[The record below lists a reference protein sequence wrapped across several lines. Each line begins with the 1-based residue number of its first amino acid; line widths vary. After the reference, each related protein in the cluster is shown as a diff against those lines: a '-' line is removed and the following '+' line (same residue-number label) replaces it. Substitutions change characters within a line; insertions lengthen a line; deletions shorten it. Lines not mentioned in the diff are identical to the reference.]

1 MTHVIKS
8 GHFPT
13 PLPEGLTMRRT
24 VIKMRAAAVLLGA
37 GLIMS
42 LTWLPT
48 ASATTQMTAT
58 VGVNIRAGAGTQT
71 SVLGGLYRGQTV
83 TVISSSQGW
92 TKIKFAG
99 STAYVASRYLSKGAD
114 LPAPKK
120 IGAGTVKVTTT
131 ALNLRT
137 GPGLSYQVI
146 KVLKDGARVTMT
158 GKTARGWA
166 QLVSGKSTGWS
177 SMQYLA
183 SSSSGKPKIIGK
195 RVATA
200 DLDIRT
206 TSGASAKTVAE
217 VKKGTA
223 LSVTGATQNGRA
235 QIIYRGAVRW
245 VTAKYL
251 TNLTSNQPA
260 LPKLP
265 KITGSRY
272 ATATL
277 NIRSTYADKYKLIT
291 EVPRGTKLSI
301 TGVVKNGKMQI
312 VFEKAVRWVTAKY
325 LSKSAAEL
333 NATELAGGRERAS
346 SRMRSRSIAQRG
358 RSSRRSRP
366 YYTLRAGVFTD
377 HSTGRALDLMI
388 PNYKS
393 ASGKA
398 LGYKVAAWAKA
409 NAKPLGINYVI
420 WNQHIWNITRDS
432 EGWRYMADRGGD
444 SANHKNHVHITVF
457 AAGFDPR

>member
-1 MTHVIKS
+1 
-8 GHFPT
+8 
-13 PLPEGLTMRRT
+13 MRRT
-24 VIKMRAAAVLLGA
+24 LIKLRAAAALVALGVILSLMWPQAA
-37 GLIMS
+37 G
-42 LTWLPT
+42 
-48 ASATTQMTAT
+48 ATTQMTAT
-58 VGVNIRAGAGTQT
+58 VGVNIRSGASTQ
-71 SVLGGLYRGQTV
+71 SNILDGLYRGQTV
-83 TVISSSQGW
+83 TAISSAAGW
-92 TKIKFAG
+92 TKITFRG
-99 STAYVASRYLSKGAD
+99 STAYVASKYLSKGKD
-114 LPAPKK
+114 LPVPKK
-120 IGAGTVKVTTT
+120 IGAGTVKITTT

-137 GPGLSYQVI
+137 GPGLSYRVI
-146 KVLKDGARVTMT
+146 KVLKGGTKVTLT

-166 QLVSGKSTGWS
+166 QLINGKSTGWS

-183 SSSSGKPKIIGK
+183 SSTTGRPAIIGK

-206 TSGASAKTVAE
+206 TSGANAKTIAE

-223 LSVTGATQNGRA
+223 LSVTGAIQNGRA
-235 QIIYRGAVRW
+235 QIIYKGAIRW

-251 TNLTSNQPA
+251 TNLKSNLPA
-260 LPKLP
+260 PPKLP
-265 KITGSRY
+265 KITGTRY

-291 EVPRGTKLSI
+291 EVPRGTKLNI
-301 TGVVKNGKMQI
+301 TGVVKNGRMQI
-312 VFEKAVRWVTAKY
+312 IFEKAVRWVTAKY
-325 LSKSAAEL
+325 LSKSVPSSVPPSWRAVERGLKPNAVKVHRAA
-333 NATELAGGRERAS
+333 RAKFPQ
-346 SRMRSRSIAQRG
+346 ITT
-358 RSSRRSRP
+358 

-388 PNYKS
+388 PNYRS

-420 WNQHIWNITRDS
+420 WNQHIWNIQRDS

>member
-1 MTHVIKS
+1 
-8 GHFPT
+8 
-13 PLPEGLTMRRT
+13 MRRT
-24 VIKMRAAAVLLGA
+24 LIKLRAAAALVALGVILSLMWPQAA
-37 GLIMS
+37 G
-42 LTWLPT
+42 
-48 ASATTQMTAT
+48 ATTQMTAT
-58 VGVNIRAGAGTQT
+58 VGVNIRSGASTQ
-71 SVLGGLYRGQTV
+71 SSILGGLYRGQTV
-83 TVISSSQGW
+83 TAISSAAGW
-92 TKIKFAG
+92 TKITFRG
-99 STAYVASRYLSKGAD
+99 STAYVASKYLSKGKD
-114 LPAPKK
+114 LPVPKK
-120 IGAGTVKVTTT
+120 IGAGTVKITTT

-137 GPGLSYQVI
+137 GPGLSYRVI
-146 KVLKDGARVTMT
+146 KVLKGGTKVTLT

-166 QLVSGKSTGWS
+166 HLVNGKSTGWS

-183 SSSSGKPKIIGK
+183 SSTTGRPAIIGK

-206 TSGASAKTVAE
+206 TSGANAKTIAE

-223 LSVTGATQNGRA
+223 LSVTGAIQNGRA
-235 QIIYRGAVRW
+235 QIIYKGAIRW

-251 TNLTSNQPA
+251 TNLKSNLPA
-260 LPKLP
+260 PPKLP
-265 KITGSRY
+265 KITGTRY

-277 NIRSTYADKYKLIT
+277 NIRSTYADRYKLIT
-291 EVPRGTKLSI
+291 EVPRGTKLNI
-301 TGVVKNGKMQI
+301 TGVVKNGRMQI
-312 VFEKAVRWVTAKY
+312 IFEKAVRWVTAKY
-325 LSKSAAEL
+325 LSKSVPSSVPPSWRAVERGLKPNAVKVHRAA
-333 NATELAGGRERAS
+333 RAKFPQ
-346 SRMRSRSIAQRG
+346 ITT
-358 RSSRRSRP
+358 

-388 PNYKS
+388 PNYRS

-420 WNQHIWNITRDS
+420 WNQHIWNIQRDS

>member
-1 MTHVIKS
+1 
-8 GHFPT
+8 
-13 PLPEGLTMRRT
+13 MRRT
-24 VIKMRAAAVLLGA
+24 LIKLRAAAALVALGVILSLMWPQAA
-37 GLIMS
+37 G
-42 LTWLPT
+42 
-48 ASATTQMTAT
+48 ATTQMTAT
-58 VGVNIRAGAGTQT
+58 VGVNIRSGASTQ
-71 SVLGGLYRGQTV
+71 SSILGGLYRGQTV
-83 TVISSSQGW
+83 TAISSAAGW
-92 TKIKFAG
+92 TKITFRG
-99 STAYVASRYLSKGAD
+99 STAYVASKYLSKGKD
-114 LPAPKK
+114 LPVPKK
-120 IGAGTVKVTTT
+120 IGAGTVKITTT

-137 GPGLSYQVI
+137 GPGLSYRVI
-146 KVLKDGARVTMT
+146 KVLKGGTKVTLT

-166 QLVSGKSTGWS
+166 QLVNGKSTGWS

-183 SSSSGKPKIIGK
+183 SSTTGRPAIIGK

-206 TSGASAKTVAE
+206 TSGANAKTIAE

-223 LSVTGATQNGRA
+223 LSVTGAIQNGRA
-235 QIIYRGAVRW
+235 QIIYKGAIRW

-251 TNLTSNQPA
+251 TNLKSNLPA
-260 LPKLP
+260 PPKLP
-265 KITGSRY
+265 KITGTRY

-277 NIRSTYADKYKLIT
+277 NIRSTYADKYKLIS

-301 TGVVKNGKMQI
+301 TGVVKNGRMQI
-312 VFEKAVRWVTAKY
+312 IFEKAVRWVTAKY
-325 LSKSAAEL
+325 LSKSVPSSVPPSWRAVERGLKPNAVKVHRAA
-333 NATELAGGRERAS
+333 RAKFPQ
-346 SRMRSRSIAQRG
+346 ITT
-358 RSSRRSRP
+358 

-388 PNYKS
+388 PNYRS

-420 WNQHIWNITRDS
+420 WNQHIWNIQRDS

>member
-1 MTHVIKS
+1 
-8 GHFPT
+8 
-13 PLPEGLTMRRT
+13 MRRT
-24 VIKMRAAAVLLGA
+24 LIKLRAAAALVALGVILSLMWPQAA
-37 GLIMS
+37 GA
-42 LTWLPT
+42 T
-48 ASATTQMTAT
+48 AQMTAT
-58 VGVNIRAGAGTQT
+58 VGVNIRSGASTQ
-71 SVLGGLYRGQTV
+71 SSILGGLYRGQTV
-83 TVISSSQGW
+83 TAISSAAGW
-92 TKIKFAG
+92 TKITFRG
-99 STAYVASRYLSKGAD
+99 STAYVASKYLSKGKD
-114 LPAPKK
+114 LPVPKK
-120 IGAGTVKVTTT
+120 IGAGTVKITTT

-137 GPGLSYQVI
+137 GPGLSYRVI
-146 KVLKDGARVTMT
+146 KVLKGGTKVTLT

-166 QLVSGKSTGWS
+166 QLVNGKSTGWS

-183 SSSSGKPKIIGK
+183 SSTTGRPAIIGK

-200 DLDIRT
+200 DLDIRV
-206 TSGASAKTVAE
+206 TSGANAKTVAE

-223 LSVTGATQNGRA
+223 LSVTGAIQNGRA
-235 QIIYRGAVRW
+235 QIIYKGAIRW

-251 TNLTSNQPA
+251 TTLKSNLPA
-260 LPKLP
+260 PPKLP
-265 KITGSRY
+265 KITGTRY

-301 TGVVKNGKMQI
+301 TGVVKNGRMQI
-312 VFEKAVRWVTAKY
+312 IFEKAVRWVTAKY
-325 LSKSAAEL
+325 LSKSAPSSIPPSWRAVERGL
-333 NATELAGGRERAS
+333 KPNAIKVHRAA
-346 SRMRSRSIAQRG
+346 RAKFPQITT
-358 RSSRRSRP
+358 

-388 PNYKS
+388 PNYRS

-420 WNQHIWNITRDS
+420 WNQHIWNIQRDS

>member
-1 MTHVIKS
+1 
-8 GHFPT
+8 
-13 PLPEGLTMRRT
+13 MRRIL
-24 VIKMRAAAVLLGA
+24 IKVRAAAALVAVGVILSLIWPQAA
-37 GLIMS
+37 G
-42 LTWLPT
+42 
-48 ASATTQMTAT
+48 ATTQMTAT
-58 VGVNIRAGAGTQT
+58 VGLNIRSGASTQST
-71 SVLGGLYRGQTV
+71 ILGGLYRGQTV
-83 TVISSSQGW
+83 TAISSAAGW
-92 TKIKFAG
+92 TKITFG
-99 STAYVASRYLSKGAD
+99 DSTAYVATRYLSKGKD
-114 LPAPKK
+114 LPTPEK
-120 IGAGTVKVTTT
+120 IGAGTVKITTT

-137 GPGLSYQVI
+137 GPGLSYRVI
-146 KVLKDGARVTMT
+146 KVLKRGTKVTLT
-158 GKTARGWA
+158 GKTARGWV
-166 QLVSGKSTGWS
+166 QLVNGKSTGWS

-183 SSSSGKPKIIGK
+183 SSTTGRPAIIGK

-200 DLDIRT
+200 DLDVRT
-206 TSGASAKTVAE
+206 TSGANAKTIAE

-223 LSVTGATQNGRA
+223 LSVTGAIQNGRA
-235 QIIYRGAVRW
+235 QIIYKGAIRW

-251 TNLTSNQPA
+251 RNLKSDLPA
-260 LPKLP
+260 PPKLP
-265 KITGSRY
+265 KITGTRY

-291 EVPRGTKLSI
+291 EVPRGTKVNI
-301 TGVVKNGKMQI
+301 TGVVKNGRMQI
-312 VFEKAVRWVTAKY
+312 IFEKAVRWVTAKY
-325 LSKSAAEL
+325 LSKSAQSSIPPGWRAVERGL
-333 NATELAGGRERAS
+333 KPNAIKVHRAA
-346 SRMRSRSIAQRG
+346 RAKFPQITT
-358 RSSRRSRP
+358 

-388 PNYKS
+388 PNYRS

-420 WNQHIWNITRDS
+420 WNQHIWNIQRDS

>member
-1 MTHVIKS
+1 
-8 GHFPT
+8 
-13 PLPEGLTMRRT
+13 MRRT
-24 VIKMRAAAVLLGA
+24 LIKLRAAAALVALGVILSLMWSQAA
-37 GLIMS
+37 G
-42 LTWLPT
+42 
-48 ASATTQMTAT
+48 ATTQMTAT
-58 VGVNIRAGAGTQT
+58 VGVNIRSGASTQ
-71 SVLGGLYRGQTV
+71 SSILGGLYRGQTV
-83 TVISSSQGW
+83 TAISSAAGW
-92 TKIKFAG
+92 TKITFRG
-99 STAYVASRYLSKGAD
+99 STAYVASKYLSKGKD
-114 LPAPKK
+114 LPVPKK
-120 IGAGTVKVTTT
+120 IGAGTVKITTT

-137 GPGLSYQVI
+137 GPGLSYRVI
-146 KVLKDGARVTMT
+146 KVLKGGTKVTLT

-166 QLVSGKSTGWS
+166 QLINGKSTGWS

-183 SSSSGKPKIIGK
+183 SSTTGRPAIIGK

-206 TSGASAKTVAE
+206 TSGANAKTIAE

-223 LSVTGATQNGRA
+223 LSVTGAIQNGRA
-235 QIIYRGAVRW
+235 QIIYKGAIRW

-251 TNLTSNQPA
+251 TNLKSNLPA
-260 LPKLP
+260 PPKLP
-265 KITGSRY
+265 KITGTRY

-291 EVPRGTKLSI
+291 EVPRGTKLNI
-301 TGVVKNGKMQI
+301 TGVVKNGRMQI
-312 VFEKAVRWVTAKY
+312 IFEKAVRWVTAKY
-325 LSKSAAEL
+325 LSKSVPSSVPPTWRAVERGLKPNAVKVHRAA
-333 NATELAGGRERAS
+333 RAKFPQ
-346 SRMRSRSIAQRG
+346 ITT
-358 RSSRRSRP
+358 

-388 PNYKS
+388 PNYRS

-420 WNQHIWNITRDS
+420 WNQHIWNIQRDS

>member
-1 MTHVIKS
+1 
-8 GHFPT
+8 
-13 PLPEGLTMRRT
+13 MRRT
-24 VIKMRAAAVLLGA
+24 LIKLRAAAALVALGVILSLMWPQAA
-37 GLIMS
+37 G
-42 LTWLPT
+42 
-48 ASATTQMTAT
+48 ATTQMTAT
-58 VGVNIRAGAGTQT
+58 VGVNIRSGASTQ
-71 SVLGGLYRGQTV
+71 SSILGGLYRAQTV
-83 TVISSSQGW
+83 TAISSAAGW
-92 TKIKFAG
+92 TKITFRG
-99 STAYVASRYLSKGAD
+99 SPAYVASKYLSKGKD
-114 LPAPKK
+114 LPVPKK
-120 IGAGTVKVTTT
+120 IGAGTVKITTT

-137 GPGLSYQVI
+137 GPGLSYRVI
-146 KVLKDGARVTMT
+146 KVLKGGTKVTLT

-166 QLVSGKSTGWS
+166 QLINGKSTGWS

-183 SSSSGKPKIIGK
+183 SSTTGRPAIIGK

-206 TSGASAKTVAE
+206 TSGTNAKTVAE

-223 LSVTGATQNGRA
+223 LSVTGAIQNGRA
-235 QIIYRGAVRW
+235 QIIYKGAIRW

-251 TNLTSNQPA
+251 TNLKSNLPA
-260 LPKLP
+260 PPKLP
-265 KITGSRY
+265 KITGTRY

-291 EVPRGTKLSI
+291 EVPRGAKLNI
-301 TGVVKNGKMQI
+301 TGVVKNGRMQI
-312 VFEKAVRWVTAKY
+312 IFEKAVRWVTAKY
-325 LSKSAAEL
+325 LSKSVPSSVPPSWRAVERGLKPNAVKVHRAA
-333 NATELAGGRERAS
+333 RAKFPQ
-346 SRMRSRSIAQRG
+346 ITT
-358 RSSRRSRP
+358 

-388 PNYKS
+388 PNYRS

-420 WNQHIWNITRDS
+420 WNQHIWNIQRDS

>member
-1 MTHVIKS
+1 
-8 GHFPT
+8 
-13 PLPEGLTMRRT
+13 MRRT
-24 VIKMRAAAVLLGA
+24 LIKLRAAAALVALGVILSLMWSQAA
-37 GLIMS
+37 G
-42 LTWLPT
+42 
-48 ASATTQMTAT
+48 ATTQMTAT
-58 VGVNIRAGAGTQT
+58 VGVNIRSGASTQ
-71 SVLGGLYRGQTV
+71 SSILGALYRGQTV
-83 TVISSSQGW
+83 TAISSAAGW
-92 TKIKFAG
+92 TKITFRG
-99 STAYVASRYLSKGAD
+99 STAYVASKYLSKGKD
-114 LPAPKK
+114 LPVPKK
-120 IGAGTVKVTTT
+120 IGAGTVKITTT

-137 GPGLSYQVI
+137 GPGLSYRVI
-146 KVLKDGARVTMT
+146 KVLKGGTKVTLT

-166 QLVSGKSTGWS
+166 QLVNGKSTGWS

-183 SSSSGKPKIIGK
+183 SSTTGRPAIIGK

-206 TSGASAKTVAE
+206 TSGANAKTIAE
-217 VKKGTA
+217 VKKVTA
-223 LSVTGATQNGRA
+223 LSVTGAIQNGRA
-235 QIIYRGAVRW
+235 QIIYKGAIRW

-251 TNLTSNQPA
+251 TNLKSNLPA
-260 LPKLP
+260 PPKLP
-265 KITGSRY
+265 KITGTRY

-277 NIRSTYADKYKLIT
+277 NIRSTYADRYKLIT
-291 EVPRGTKLSI
+291 EVPRGTKLNI
-301 TGVVKNGKMQI
+301 TGVVKNGRMQI
-312 VFEKAVRWVTAKY
+312 IFEKAVRWVTAKY
-325 LSKSAAEL
+325 LSKSVPSSVPPTWRAVERGLKPNAVKVHRAA
-333 NATELAGGRERAS
+333 RAKFPQ
-346 SRMRSRSIAQRG
+346 ITT
-358 RSSRRSRP
+358 

-388 PNYKS
+388 PNYRS

-420 WNQHIWNITRDS
+420 WNQHIWNIQRDS

>member
-1 MTHVIKS
+1 
-8 GHFPT
+8 
-13 PLPEGLTMRRT
+13 MRRIL
-24 VIKMRAAAVLLGA
+24 IKMRALAALVAVGVLF
-37 GLIMS
+37 S
-42 LTWLPT
+42 LLSPQ
-48 ASATTQMTAT
+48 AANAAIQMTAT
-58 VGVNIRAGAGTQT
+58 VGVNIRSGPSTQ
-71 SVLGGLYRGQTV
+71 SKILGGLYRGQTV
-83 TVISSSQGW
+83 TAISSSQHW
-92 TKIKFAG
+92 TKIKYGG
-99 STAYVASRYLSKGAD
+99 STAYVASRYLSKGKD

-120 IGAGTVKVTTT
+120 VSAGRVKITTT

-137 GPGLSYQVI
+137 GPGLSYRVI
-146 KVLKDGARVTMT
+146 KVLKEGAKVTMT

-166 QLVSGKSTGWS
+166 QLVNGKSTGWS

-183 SSSSGKPKIIGK
+183 SSTTGRPAIIGK

-200 DLDIRT
+200 DLDVRT
-206 TSGASAKTVAE
+206 TSGTDAKTVAE

-223 LSVTGATQNGRA
+223 LPVTGAIQNGRA
-235 QIIYRGAVRW
+235 QIIYKGNVRW

-251 TNLTSNQPA
+251 TNLKSN
-260 LPKLP
+260 LPSPPRKLP
-265 KITGSRY
+265 KITGIRY

-277 NIRSTYADKYKLIT
+277 NIRSTYADKYRLIT
-291 EVPRGTKLSI
+291 EVPRGTQLKI
-301 TGVVKNGKMQI
+301 TGVVKNGRMQI
-312 VFEKAVRWVTAKY
+312 IFEKAVRWVTAKY
-325 LSKSAAEL
+325 LSKSA
-333 NATELAGGRERAS
+333 
-346 SRMRSRSIAQRG
+346 QRG
-358 RSSRRSRP
+358 IPPSWRAVERGLKPNAIKVHRAARAKFP
-366 YYTLRAGVFTD
+366 QITTYYTLRAGVFTD

-409 NAKPLGINYVI
+409 NARDLGINYVI
-420 WNQHIWNITRDS
+420 WNQHIWNITRDK

>member
-1 MTHVIKS
+1 
-8 GHFPT
+8 
-13 PLPEGLTMRRT
+13 MRRT
-24 VIKMRAAAVLLGA
+24 MIKLRAAAALVALGVILSLMWPQAA
-37 GLIMS
+37 G
-42 LTWLPT
+42 
-48 ASATTQMTAT
+48 ATTQMTAT
-58 VGVNIRAGAGTQT
+58 VGVNIRSGPSTQ
-71 SVLGGLYRGQTV
+71 SSILGGLYRGQTV
-83 TVISSSQGW
+83 TAISSAAGW
-92 TKIKFAG
+92 TKITFAG
-99 STAYVASRYLSKGAD
+99 STAYVASQYLSKGKD
-114 LPAPKK
+114 LPVPKK
-120 IGAGTVKVTTT
+120 IGAGTVKITTT
-131 ALNLRT
+131 ALNFRT
-137 GPGLSYQVI
+137 GPGLSYRVI
-146 KVLKDGARVTMT
+146 KVLKGGTKVTLT

-166 QLVSGKSTGWS
+166 QLISGKSTGWS

-183 SSSSGKPKIIGK
+183 SSTTGRPAIIGK

-206 TSGASAKTVAE
+206 TSGANAKTVAE

-223 LSVTGATQNGRA
+223 LSVTGAIQNGRA
-235 QIIYRGAVRW
+235 QIIYKGAIRW

-251 TNLTSNQPA
+251 TNLKSNLPA
-260 LPKLP
+260 PPKLP
-265 KITGSRY
+265 KITGTRY

-291 EVPRGTKLSI
+291 EVPRGTKLNI
-301 TGVVKNGKMQI
+301 TGVVKNGRMQI
-312 VFEKAVRWVTAKY
+312 IFEKAVRWVTAKY
-325 LSKSAAEL
+325 LSKSVPSSVPPSWRAVERGLKPNAVKVHRAA
-333 NATELAGGRERAS
+333 RAKFPQ
-346 SRMRSRSIAQRG
+346 ITT
-358 RSSRRSRP
+358 

-388 PNYKS
+388 PNYRS

-420 WNQHIWNITRDS
+420 WNQHIWNIQRDS

>member
-1 MTHVIKS
+1 
-8 GHFPT
+8 
-13 PLPEGLTMRRT
+13 MRRT
-24 VIKMRAAAVLLGA
+24 LIKLRAAAALVALGVILSLMWSQAA
-37 GLIMS
+37 G
-42 LTWLPT
+42 
-48 ASATTQMTAT
+48 ATTQMTAT
-58 VGVNIRAGAGTQT
+58 VGVNIRSGASTQ
-71 SVLGGLYRGQTV
+71 SSILGGLYRGQTV
-83 TVISSSQGW
+83 TAISSAAGW
-92 TKIKFAG
+92 TKITFRG
-99 STAYVASRYLSKGAD
+99 STAYVASKYLSKGKD
-114 LPAPKK
+114 LPVPKK
-120 IGAGTVKVTTT
+120 IGAGTVKITTT

-137 GPGLSYQVI
+137 GPGLSYRVI
-146 KVLKDGARVTMT
+146 KVLKGGTKVTLT

-166 QLVSGKSTGWS
+166 QLINGKSTGWS

-183 SSSSGKPKIIGK
+183 SSTTGRPAIIGK

-206 TSGASAKTVAE
+206 TSGANAKTIAE

-223 LSVTGATQNGRA
+223 LSVTGAIQNGRA
-235 QIIYRGAVRW
+235 QIIYKGAIRW

-251 TNLTSNQPA
+251 TNLKSNLPA
-260 LPKLP
+260 PPKLP
-265 KITGSRY
+265 KITGTRY

-277 NIRSTYADKYKLIT
+277 NIRSTYADRYKLIT
-291 EVPRGTKLSI
+291 EVPRGTKLNI
-301 TGVVKNGKMQI
+301 TGVVKNGRMQI
-312 VFEKAVRWVTAKY
+312 IFEKAVRWVTAKY
-325 LSKSAAEL
+325 LSKSVPSSVPPTWRAVERGLKPNAVKVHRAA
-333 NATELAGGRERAS
+333 RAKFPQ
-346 SRMRSRSIAQRG
+346 ITT
-358 RSSRRSRP
+358 

-388 PNYKS
+388 PNYRS

-420 WNQHIWNITRDS
+420 WNQHIWNIQRDS

>member
-1 MTHVIKS
+1 
-8 GHFPT
+8 
-13 PLPEGLTMRRT
+13 MRRT
-24 VIKMRAAAVLLGA
+24 LIKLRAAAALVALGVILSLMWPQAA
-37 GLIMS
+37 GA
-42 LTWLPT
+42 T
-48 ASATTQMTAT
+48 AQMTAT
-58 VGVNIRAGAGTQT
+58 VGVNIRSGASTQ
-71 SVLGGLYRGQTV
+71 SSILGGLYRGQTV
-83 TVISSSQGW
+83 TAISSAAGW
-92 TKIKFAG
+92 TKITFRG
-99 STAYVASRYLSKGAD
+99 STAYVASKYLSKGKD
-114 LPAPKK
+114 LPVPKK
-120 IGAGTVKVTTT
+120 IGAGTVKITTT

-137 GPGLSYQVI
+137 GPGLSYRVI
-146 KVLKDGARVTMT
+146 KVLKGGTKVTLT

-166 QLVSGKSTGWS
+166 QLINGKSTGWS

-183 SSSSGKPKIIGK
+183 SSTTGRPAIIGK

-200 DLDIRT
+200 DLHIRT
-206 TSGASAKTVAE
+206 TSGANAKTVAE

-223 LSVTGATQNGRA
+223 LSVTGAIQNGRA
-235 QIIYRGAVRW
+235 QIIYKGAIRW

-251 TNLTSNQPA
+251 TNLKSNLPA
-260 LPKLP
+260 PPKLP
-265 KITGSRY
+265 KITGTRY

-291 EVPRGTKLSI
+291 EVPRGTKLTI
-301 TGVVKNGKMQI
+301 TGVVKNGRMQI
-312 VFEKAVRWVTAKY
+312 IFEKAVRWVTAKY
-325 LSKSAAEL
+325 LSKSVPSSVPPSWRAVERGLKPNAVKVHRAA
-333 NATELAGGRERAS
+333 RAKFPQ
-346 SRMRSRSIAQRG
+346 ITT
-358 RSSRRSRP
+358 

-388 PNYKS
+388 PNYRS

-420 WNQHIWNITRDS
+420 WNQHIWNIQRDS

>member
-1 MTHVIKS
+1 
-8 GHFPT
+8 
-13 PLPEGLTMRRT
+13 MRRT
-24 VIKMRAAAVLLGA
+24 LIKLRAAAALVALGVILSLMWPQAA
-37 GLIMS
+37 G
-42 LTWLPT
+42 
-48 ASATTQMTAT
+48 ATTQMTAT
-58 VGVNIRAGAGTQT
+58 VGVNIRSGASTQ
-71 SVLGGLYRGQTV
+71 SSILGGLYRGQTV
-83 TVISSSQGW
+83 TAISSAAGW
-92 TKIKFAG
+92 TKITFRG
-99 STAYVASRYLSKGAD
+99 STAYVASKYLSKGKD
-114 LPAPKK
+114 LPVPKK
-120 IGAGTVKVTTT
+120 IGAGTVKITTT

-137 GPGLSYQVI
+137 GPGLSYRVI
-146 KVLKDGARVTMT
+146 KVLKGGTKVTLT

-166 QLVSGKSTGWS
+166 QLVNGKSTGWS

-183 SSSSGKPKIIGK
+183 SSTTGRPAIIGK

-206 TSGASAKTVAE
+206 TSGANAKTIAE

-223 LSVTGATQNGRA
+223 LSVTGAIQNGRA
-235 QIIYRGAVRW
+235 QIIYKGAIRW

-251 TNLTSNQPA
+251 TNLKSNLPA
-260 LPKLP
+260 PPKLP
-265 KITGSRY
+265 KITGTRY

-277 NIRSTYADKYKLIT
+277 NIRSTYADRYKLIT
-291 EVPRGTKLSI
+291 EVPRGTKLNI
-301 TGVVKNGKMQI
+301 TGVVKNGRMQI
-312 VFEKAVRWVTAKY
+312 IFEKAVRWVTAKY
-325 LSKSAAEL
+325 LSKSVPSSVPPSWRAVERGLKPNAVKVHRAA
-333 NATELAGGRERAS
+333 RAKFPQ
-346 SRMRSRSIAQRG
+346 ITT
-358 RSSRRSRP
+358 

-388 PNYKS
+388 PNYRS

-420 WNQHIWNITRDS
+420 WNQHIWNIQRDS